1 MLTGTDECII
11 LKDQMKLDKFTPQ
24 QVTAC
29 AIAAWWSLPEGEE
42 STSSLSNIKQKPE
55 EPYEDFVSRLS
66 EAVRRVISNYEAAGI
81 LIKQLAF
88 ENANSTC
95 QAILRPI
102 KKIWGTN
109 RLYQAM
115 CRCRTIS
122 AAGCCHSCSDKREF
136 LSTGSTILFYKQE

>member
-1 MLTGTDECII
+1 
-11 LKDQMKLDKFTPQ
+11 MKLDKFTPQ

-55 EPYEDFVSRLS
+55 EPYEDFVLRLS

-102 KKIWGTN
+102 KKLG
-109 RLYQAM
+109 
-115 CRCRTIS
+115 
-122 AAGCCHSCSDKREF
+122 K
-136 LSTGSTILFYKQE
+136 